1 MDERKQQNN
10 QGVAVERFGEM
21 EGEYRRRE
29 RSVKDKT
36 LAGFFDQDSIFIW
49 Y

>member
-1 MDERKQQNN
+1 MEETVDERKQQNN

-29 RSVKDKT
+29 RSVKEKT
-36 LAGFFDQDSIFIW
+36 LVRVF
-49 Y
+49 